1 MSFPTSMQFTKK
13 DPFTLDEQQI
23 SCQVRCL
30 SPEEIPM
37 ILALQQRLYQGIE
50 RKETFV
56 TLSEPEWSYLM
67 QHGFVVAIFPPE
79 RREPA
84 YLMGCIYPPEE
95 ENLGHDI
102 GLSPEELEQVAHLE
116 IAMADPEFRGFGM
129 HSRMCQLC
137 CEELARTDAP
147 TLSCPPSIRDNLP
160 SKRALESAGLV
171 TMVVKE
177 KHAGKRCAASCWCRV
192 RF

>member
-1 MSFPTSMQFTKK
+1 
-13 DPFTLDEQQI
+13 
-23 SCQVRCL
+23 
-30 SPEEIPM
+30 
-37 ILALQQRLYQGIE
+37 
-50 RKETFV
+50 
-56 TLSEPEWSYLM
+56 
-67 QHGFVVAIFPPE
+67 
-79 RREPA
+79 
-84 YLMGCIYPPEE
+84 MGCIYPPEE

-137 CEELARTDAP
+137 CEELAQDGRTHFI
-147 TLSCPPSIRDNLP
+147 LSTVHPDNLP

-177 KHAGKRCAASCWCRV
+177 KYGGKLRCIMLRRV
-192 RF
+192 

>member
-67 QHGFVVAIFPPE
+67 QHSFVVAIFPPE

-137 CEELARTDAP
+137 CEELAQDGRTHFI
-147 TLSCPPSIRDNLP
+147 LSTVHPDNLP

-177 KHAGKRCAASCWCRV
+177 KYGGKLRCIMLRRV
-192 RF
+192 